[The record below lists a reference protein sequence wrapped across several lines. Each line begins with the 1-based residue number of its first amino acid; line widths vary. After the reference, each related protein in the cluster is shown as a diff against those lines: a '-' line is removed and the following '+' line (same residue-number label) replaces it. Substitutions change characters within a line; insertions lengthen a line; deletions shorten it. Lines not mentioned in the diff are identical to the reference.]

1 MCGVIG
7 VFGHPEASNLA
18 YLGLHALQH
27 RGQES
32 AGIVAS
38 DGDTLRFIREM
49 GKVHEIFTA
58 DAAGAP
64 ARTAAIGHVRYST
77 AGDSSLKNAQPIAVN
92 YAGGSVAI
100 AHNGNLVN
108 FSELRARL
116 EDEGS
121 IFQTTSDTE
130 LILHLDRPLARGW
143 RARAPGRRACGGAR
157 RLLPGGADPRELIAV
172 RDPMG
177 FRPLS
182 LGRVRDGWV
191 VPPRPAPSS

>member
-7 VFGHPEASNLA
+7 VFGHAEASNLA

-38 DGDTLRFIREM
+38 DGENLRIAREM
-49 GKVHEIFTA
+49 GHVREIFTA
-58 DAAGAP
+58 DRL
-64 ARTAAIGHVRYST
+64 ARVPGSAAIGHVRYST
-77 AGDSSLKNAQPIAVN
+77 SGDSSLKNAQPIAVN
-92 YAGGSVAI
+92 YSGGSLAI
-100 AHNGNLVN
+100 AHNGNLVDAV
-108 FSELRARL
+108 ETRARL

-121 IFQTTSDTE
+121 IFQTTTDTE
-130 LILHLDRPLARGW
+130 VILHLIALSREGSLPERLADALRSVRG
-143 RARAPGRRACGGAR
+143 AFSLA
-157 RLLPGGADPRELIAV
+157 LLSPTSLIAV

-177 FRPLS
+177 IRPLS

-191 VPPRPAPSS
+191 VSSETSAFE